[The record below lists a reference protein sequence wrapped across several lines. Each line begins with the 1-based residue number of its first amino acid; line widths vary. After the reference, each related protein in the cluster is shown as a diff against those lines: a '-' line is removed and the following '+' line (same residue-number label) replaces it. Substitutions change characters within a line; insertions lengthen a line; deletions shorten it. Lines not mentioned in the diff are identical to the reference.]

1 GKTRLARM
9 IHELSLRRDGPFL
22 VIDCGALSA
31 GLIES
36 EMFGHVRGAFTG
48 ADRDR
53 SGKLAQVGR
62 GTLLLDEIDA
72 LPVELQAKLLR
83 VVEQRV
89 FEPVGSNHP
98 QALVARLIAASNRDL
113 DQEVAAGRFRPDL
126 YYRLNVVGLE
136 LPPLRSEPERVPALA
151 NQFVAE
157 LAARS
162 GRRAHAVAD
171 QAMRLLQEHDWPG
184 NVRELHNVIERA
196 IT

>member
-48 ADRDR
+48 AARDR
-53 SGKLAQVGR
+53 VGKLAQVGR

-89 FEPVGSNHP
+89 FEPVGSNNP

-113 DQEVAAGRFRPDL
+113 DQEVAANRFRADL

-136 LPPLRSEPERVPALA
+136 LPPLRSEPGRVPALV
-151 NQFVAE
+151 NQFIAE
-157 LAARS
+157 LTERS
-162 GRRAHAVAD
+162 GRKAHGITAD
-171 QAMRLLQEHDWPG
+171 AMHMLQEHEWPG

-196 IT
+196 IA